1 MSAKWVW
8 FTIVCVVG
16 LVLDQVTKFW
26 IKANLVYRGSGIE
39 VIDGYFDIV
48 HAQNPGA
55 ALGLLGTVPGARY
68 IFVAFTVV
76 AVIVVINMQRQLKSG
91 EKFLPVVLGLILS
104 GALGNAV
111 DRIINEGGRVTD
123 FLRFHTTGNP
133 GLNDWLANNWPYMN
147 EYPSFNVA
155 DMALVI
161 GVILFIIH
169 YLFLE
174 EKPAAEPE
182 EPEEPVDA

>member
-1 MSAKWVW
+1 MSAKWIW
-8 FTIVCVVG
+8 FSIVAVVG
-16 LVLDQVTKFW
+16 LVLDQVTKAW
-26 IKANLVYRGSGIE
+26 IRANIEYRDVGIE

-55 ALGLLGTVPGARY
+55 ALGILGDVPGARY
-68 IFVAFTVV
+68 IFVLFTVV
-76 AVIVVINMQRQLKSG
+76 ATVVIVNMQRQLKSG

-123 FLRFHTTGNP
+123 FLRFHTDGNP
-133 GLNDWLANNWPYMN
+133 ELRRWLADSMLGMS

-155 DMALVI
+155 DISLVV
-161 GVILFIIH
+161 GVLLFIIH

-174 EKPAAEPE
+174 EKEEAQAKPPADPAA
-182 EPEEPVDA
+182 

>member
-1 MSAKWVW
+1 MKAKWVW
-8 FTIVCVVG
+8 FSIVAFVG
-16 LVLDQVTKFW
+16 LVLDQVTKAW
-26 IKANLVYRGSGIE
+26 IRANIEYRDVGIE

-55 ALGLLGTVPGARY
+55 ALGILGTVPGARY
-68 IFVAFTVV
+68 IFIAFTIV
-76 AVIVVINMQRQLKSG
+76 AAVVIFNMQRQLKSG

-104 GALGNAV
+104 GAIGNAV
-111 DRIINEGGRVTD
+111 DRLINEGGRVTD
-123 FLRFHTTGNP
+123 FLRVHTTGNP
-133 GLNDWLANNWPYMN
+133 SLETWLGNHWPYMS

-155 DMALVI
+155 DISLVV

-174 EKPAAEPE
+174 EKEDKDAKPAEAS
-182 EPEEPVDA
+182 AG